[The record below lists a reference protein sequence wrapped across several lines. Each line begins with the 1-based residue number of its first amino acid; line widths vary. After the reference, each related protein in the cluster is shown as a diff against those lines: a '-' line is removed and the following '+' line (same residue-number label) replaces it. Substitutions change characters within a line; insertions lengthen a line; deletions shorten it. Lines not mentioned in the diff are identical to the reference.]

1 MFENKEYMG
10 IYYSRFIASWMKMG
24 GKINYK
30 FKRWLRSLIINNE
43 QIPDEIIQEIYNFA
57 DNGKLELQEDAAKFL
72 AADKQDDEKRLE
84 IAVNLK
90 TQAKLL
96 EHANRYAE
104 RAQKFKEHGFE
115 ENSFFLCEMS
125 KEMLK
130 INSEL
135 CNEALQSCEDLQE
148 E

>member
-10 IYYSRFIASWMKMG
+10 IHYSRFIASWMKMG

-30 FKRWLRSLIINNE
+30 FKEWLRSLIINNE
-43 QIPDEIIQEIYNFA
+43 NIPEEIIREIYDFA
-57 DNGKLELQEDAAKFL
+57 DNGKLELQENAAKFL
-72 AADKQDDEKRLE
+72 AADKKNEEKEFE

-90 TQAKLL
+90 TQAKML

-104 RAQKFKEHGFE
+104 RAQKYKEHGFE
-115 ENSFFLCEMS
+115 EKSHFLCEMGR
-125 KEMLK
+125 EMIK

-135 CNEALQSCEDLQE
+135 CDEALQSCKDLQE